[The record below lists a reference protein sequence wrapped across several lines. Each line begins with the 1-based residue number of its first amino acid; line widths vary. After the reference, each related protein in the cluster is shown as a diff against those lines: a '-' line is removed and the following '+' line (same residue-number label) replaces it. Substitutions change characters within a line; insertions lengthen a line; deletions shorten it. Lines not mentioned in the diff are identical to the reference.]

1 MADRSL
7 YPNATEPTEPR
18 FKVGDAVHASGCV
31 RVRGTWFDASSA
43 AAIAAHMARVSA
55 EPSEAVVYPAVFGEI
70 VEYQEA
76 GTEIYDG
83 TTLGNDPTLWRGWE
97 NEYSESELD
106 MPGSGS
112 IWFLPDN
119 ERRYF
124 VRWASKEPYQ
134 YGASAAEF
142 RPLRSA
148 SGEAVFSLSL
158 YPENELKRCPDFAG
172 KLRARVVQR
181 EMVESVMQERLGLD
195 DCSTE
200 GIAGIVCEY

>member
-18 FKVGDAVHASGCV
+18 FRVGDMVHASGSV
-31 RVRGTWFDASSA
+31 WVRGHHYNESST
-43 AAIAAHMARVSA
+43 AAIAARVAHVSA
-55 EPSEAVVYPAVFGEI
+55 EPSEVVVYPAVFGVV
-70 VEYQEA
+70 VEYQEV
-76 GTEIYDG
+76 GTEIYDS
-83 TTLGNDPTLWRGWE
+83 TTLCDDPTTWRGCE
-97 NEYSESELD
+97 HEYEEAELD

-124 VRWASKEPYQ
+124 VRWASKKPYQ
-134 YGASAAEF
+134 YGTSPTGF
-142 RPLRSA
+142 SPLRSA
-148 SGEAVFSLSL
+148 SGEDVFSLSL
-158 YPENELKRCPDFAG
+158 FPEKELKRCPDFAG

-195 DCSTE
+195 DCSIE